1 MYAIAT
7 GQQSRRGMVRL
18 AAAATILLLLTSISM
33 FAIPVRANDIEPAGA
48 GVCIDESTL
57 SDEALRDRLRAA
69 GSHVADPQ
77 DASGS
82 LATSWSATIVV
93 PDDLCQAT
101 VSFSSYVLPLGE
113 YQPYEAQELF
123 DNVTATYLPGTYQV
137 TVDVGH
143 PCGWQVDL
151 YVGSVLWP
159 LIPNIGHPPTRQIDV
174 SGNATGEPCE
184 EEEVGGTIEIRK
196 ETNPDG
202 SSDQF
207 EFDASF
213 SSEAGF
219 VLADGQHMIAMDVLG
234 AHTVTETISDAQ
246 NADGWSLTSITCT
259 GDADTT
265 TEGATA
271 HLMVDP
277 DETIVCTFLNS
288 REAGGE
294 EPGNPPPNEG
304 TKGGSGGPTPELPDT
319 ATEAGSHTPL
329 LILVIAAGL
338 VLIAGVNL
346 RAARQR
352 A

>member
-1 MYAIAT
+1 
-7 GQQSRRGMVRL
+7 MVRL
-18 AAAATILLLLTSISM
+18 AAAATILLLLLTSISVI
-33 FAIPVRANDIEPAGA
+33 ANPVRADDVEPAGA
-48 GVCIDESTL
+48 GACTDESTL

-82 LATSWSATIVV
+82 QATTWSATIVV

-101 VSFSSYVLPLGE
+101 VSFSSYVLPMGT

-123 DNVTATYLPGTYQV
+123 DNVTGTYLPGTHQV
-137 TVDVGH
+137 TVDVAH

-174 SGNATGEPCE
+174 SGNATGEPCA

-213 SSEAGF
+213 SGEAGF
-219 VLADGQHMIAMDVLG
+219 MLADGQHMMAIDVLG
-234 AHTVTETISDAQ
+234 AHSVTETVSDAQ
-246 NADGWSLTSITCT
+246 ETDGWSLTSITCT
-259 GDADTT
+259 GDADASTD
-265 TEGATA
+265 GATA

-277 DETIVCTFLNS
+277 GETIVCTFLNT

-294 EPGNPPPNEG
+294 EPGNPPPSDG

-319 ATEAGSHTPL
+319 ATEARSDTPL
-329 LILVIAAGL
+329 LVMLIAASSL
-338 VLIAGVNL
+338 VLLAGANL
-346 RAARQR
+346 RAARR
-352 A
+352 RS